1 MVLPEVPGIIEAVMA
16 ITRRPDGR
24 VSFLIAVGTDSGRP
38 REIDLVEHDLV
49 ELIISPEHAGRA
61 LAGLKISA
69 AADAEDAEN
78 ADEPPTFP
86 CHIGL
91 YRGAVHSAA

>member
-1 MVLPEVPGIIEAVMA
+1 MALPEVPGIIEAVVA

-24 VSFLIAVGTDSGRP
+24 VSFRIAIGTDCGRL
-38 REIDLVEHDLV
+38 REIDRAEHDLV
-49 ELIISPEHAGRA
+49 ELIISPEHVGRA
-61 LAGLKISA
+61 LAGMNISA
-69 AADAEDAEN
+69 IADTEN

-91 YRGAVHSAA
+91 HRGAVHSAA

>member
-1 MVLPEVPGIIEAVMA
+1 MVLPEVPGIIDAVVA

-24 VSFLIAVGTDSGRP
+24 VSFRIAVGADSGRP
-38 REIDLVEHDLV
+38 RDLDLAEQDLV
-49 ELIISPEHAGRA
+49 ELIISPEHVGRA
-61 LAGLKISA
+61 LAGMKISA
-69 AADAEDAEN
+69 IADAEN
-78 ADEPPTFP
+78 GDEPPTFP